1 MLTGSLDTTIKLW
14 DPVNF
19 KLLRTFEG
27 HSQMVTNIIELND
40 GDIISSSLD
49 KSILVWNRQNG
60 EILNSIEDF
69 KKRIIDIKLLN
80 N

>member
-1 MLTGSLDTTIKLW
+1 
-14 DPVNF
+14 
-19 KLLRTFEG
+19 
-27 HSQMVTNIIELND
+27 MVTNIIELND

-69 KKRIIDIKLLN
+69 KKRVIDIKLLN